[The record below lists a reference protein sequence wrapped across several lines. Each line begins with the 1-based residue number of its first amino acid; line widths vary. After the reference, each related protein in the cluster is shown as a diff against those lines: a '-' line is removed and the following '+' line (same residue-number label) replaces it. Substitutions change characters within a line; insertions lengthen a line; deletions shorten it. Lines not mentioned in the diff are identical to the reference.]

1 MKLIVAIALG
11 GAVGA
16 VGRYLVVA
24 GAAAWL
30 GAGFPYGTLTVN
42 VVGSFAMGA
51 LVELGV
57 QTWSPS
63 PELKAFLMV
72 GLLGAFTTF
81 SAFAADVVALY
92 GRGALLAAG
101 AYVVASV
108 VLSIA
113 GLIAGIGAVRWAM
126 T

>member
-1 MKLIVAIALG
+1 MKLIACIALG
-11 GAVGA
+11 GALGA

-24 GAAAWL
+24 GAAACL
-30 GAGFPYGTLTVN
+30 GAGFPYGTITVN
-42 VVGSFAMGA
+42 VLGSFAMGA
-51 LVELGV
+51 LVEFSV

-63 PELKAFLMV
+63 PELKAFLIV

-81 SAFAADVVALY
+81 SAFSADVVALY

-101 AYVVASV
+101 AYIVVSV

-113 GLIAGIGAVRWAM
+113 GLFAGVGAVRWGMA
-126 T
+126 